1 MSFLSDGCTKT
12 ANTMEEAKMGR
23 EVEGT
28 AQVSMRSEHAESLK
42 DGESGMIMIM
52 IMTCV
57 LMKNLMSLL
66 KPGSPDLDRRNTVA

>member
-1 MSFLSDGCTKT
+1 MGHVVSFLSDGCTKT

-42 DGESGMIMIM
+42 DGESGMIM
-52 IMTCV
+52 TCV
-57 LMKNLMSLL
+57 LTKNLMSETWI
-66 KPGSPDLDRRNTVA
+66 S